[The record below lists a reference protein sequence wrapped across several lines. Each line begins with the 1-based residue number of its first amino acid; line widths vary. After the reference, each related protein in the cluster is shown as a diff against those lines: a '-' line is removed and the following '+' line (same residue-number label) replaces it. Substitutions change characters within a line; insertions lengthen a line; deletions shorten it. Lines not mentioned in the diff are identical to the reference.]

1 MVCERVVC
9 DNNVVCERVVCDNVV
24 CERVV
29 CVCDNVVCERVVQVQ
44 GKALQFRS
52 QRLEG
57 GREKQWPK
65 RVTLLNLGC
74 GVKSVARA
82 GCTTVPKEDHGSL
95 QPEVLDVQVRRVRR
109 HLHSKS
115 GTWQG
120 PTGRPF
126 HWIMS

>member
-9 DNNVVCERVVCDNVV
+9 DNNVVCERVVCDN
-24 CERVV
+24 
-29 CVCDNVVCERVVQVQ
+29 NVCERVVQVQ